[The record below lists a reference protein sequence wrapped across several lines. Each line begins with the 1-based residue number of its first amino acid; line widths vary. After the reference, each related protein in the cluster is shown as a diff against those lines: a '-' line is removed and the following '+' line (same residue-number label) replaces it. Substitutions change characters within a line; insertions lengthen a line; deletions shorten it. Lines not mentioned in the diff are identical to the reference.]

1 MQRGAKPGTKVNFY
15 PIKRGGIQEYIDQ
28 LDPKLAAAVVAA
40 LVDIERHGIAAG
52 TGVGYET
59 KKLDSTIWEIKIKNQ
74 RFLYAHSNARE
85 ITILAAFRKETRKTP
100 KDALRLAHHR
110 ARRLRP

>member
-1 MQRGAKPGTKVNFY
+1 MG
-15 PIKRGGIQEYIDQ
+15 DQ
-28 LDPKLAAAVVAA
+28 DQ
-40 LVDIERHGIAAG
+40 
-52 TGVGYET
+52 
-59 KKLDSTIWEIKIKNQ
+59 NQ